1 MMNDNIR
8 AWIEQMRTTTEEQAQ
23 QHLAVCHF
31 DTENDRQVLGYCC
44 LGLGSKELADVEVEI
59 ITPGTPENGE
69 EMPVYMNRMQ
79 DLAPVAFRVWLGVLD
94 EDYPLQDESDV
105 SIDYPLRAV
114 DYSDPGLTRLANLRQ
129 QGHGGSPTY
138 TPPLV
143 GALMS
148 AASLNDAG
156 FTFAQIADVVAY
168 FGLRREVA

>member
-23 QHLAVCHF
+23 QHLAVCRH
-31 DTENDRQVLGYCC
+31 DEVTGQRVIGYCC
-44 LGLGSKELADVEVEI
+44 LGLGSKELADVNVQIVDEGMNE
-59 ITPGTPENGE
+59 T
-69 EMPVYMNRMQ
+69 VYMNQMQ

-94 EDYPLQDESDV
+94 EEGYVMNDESDV